1 MKSKIYIPVF
11 LTAIVALVAFKSFTP
26 EEYPTLNIGDAA
38 PMTDVKMKDVSGKE
52 LSLSEIK
59 KENGLLV
66 IFSCNSCPFVV
77 GKGTESEGWEGR
89 YNGMYSISK
98 SSDVGMVLVNS
109 NEGKRDGDDSF
120 ENMKVRARENKYKSY
135 YVMDEG
141 SKLANAFGAKTTP
154 HVFLFNSE
162 MKLVYKGSIDD
173 NVKSHKEVTT
183 HYLQLA
189 LRELKNGKAISTAES
204 KAVGCSIKRANP

>member
-1 MKSKIYIPVF
+1 MKTRIYLPLF
-11 LTAIVALVAFKSFTP
+11 LAALLAVVAFKTVVP
-26 EEYPTLNIGDAA
+26 EEYPALNIGDAA
-38 PMTDVKMKDVSGKE
+38 PLTDVKMKDVSGKE
-52 LSLSEIK
+52 ISLADIK
-59 KENGLLV
+59 KQNGLLV

-77 GKGTESEGWEGR
+77 GNGTESEGWEGR

-120 ENMKVRARENKYKSY
+120 DKMKERAKDKKYKSY

-162 MKLVYKGSIDD
+162 MKLVYKGAIDD
-173 NVKSHKEVTT
+173 NVKSKSEVTT

-189 LRELKNGKAISTAES
+189 LREIKSGKTITTAES
-204 KAVGCSIKRANP
+204 KAVGCSIKRVNP